1 MKKTFDRKI
10 IAGFVLA
17 LAIWLT
23 IGSLLY
29 RHTSEQ
35 AQEARW
41 LSHTYDALAKIQEL
55 LLRLTDAETARRGF
69 VMSGSDRFLTH
80 YSNAVE
86 RATTVFNQLRAL
98 TGDNPRQQRTCD
110 ALQPLIQ
117 QRFAVY
123 SESIAVQLKPETAA
137 AAQLRLTEKGQEIME
152 NIRRLITEM
161 VTAERGLLQQRRSGS
176 ESHLR
181 RTQQFALAGFFAG
194 SIMLSW
200 VFLLLARENKRRRDA
215 EEALRKSNEALE
227 LSVQK
232 RTAELA
238 DALEAHRQAEQAIK
252 KLNEELEKRV
262 VERTTQL
269 ENANKE
275 LEAFSYSVSH
285 DLRAPL
291 RHIDGFAEMLRDDA
305 SAVLGERSRRYL
317 ETISTSAKRMGA
329 LIDDLLVFSRM
340 GRAEMRQT
348 RFGMD
353 RLVKEV
359 LKEMKVEL
367 QRRRIEWEID
377 PLPEAWGDRTMLK
390 QVWLNLL
397 SNAVKYTRP
406 RECAK
411 VQIRCT
417 RTSDRQ
423 LQFCVR
429 DNGVGFDMQYSN
441 KLFGVFQR
449 LHHAE
454 QFDGTGIGLANVRR
468 IVHRHGG
475 RTWAE
480 AQVDLGAAFYFTLPD
495 EASVV
500 SPK

>member
-10 IAGFVLA
+10 ITGFILA
-17 LAIWLT
+17 LAIWVT

-29 RHTSEQ
+29 RNTSEQ

-41 LSHTYDALAKIQEL
+41 LSRTYDALAKTQEL

-69 VMSGSDRFLTH
+69 VISGSDRFLSH

-86 RATTVFNQLRAL
+86 GVNTAFNQLRAL
-98 TGDNPRQQRTCD
+98 TGGNPRQQQTCD
-110 ALQPLIQ
+110 ALQSLIQ
-117 QRFAVY
+117 QRFAVH
-123 SESIAVQLKPETAA
+123 SESFALQSKPDADA
-137 AAQLRLTEKGQEIME
+137 AAQLRLTETGQGIME
-152 NIRRLITEM
+152 NIRTKIAVM
-161 VTAERGLLQQRRSGS
+161 DAAERGLLQQSRSVS
-176 ESHLR
+176 ENHLR
-181 RTQQFALAGFFAG
+181 RTQQIALAGFFAG

-200 VFLLLARENKRRRDA
+200 VFVLLARENRRRRDA
-215 EEALRKSNEALE
+215 EEAFREANEALE
-227 LSVQK
+227 RSVQE
-232 RTAELA
+232 RTVELA
-238 DALEAHRQAEQAIK
+238 DALEAHRQAEQEIK
-252 KLNEELEKRV
+252 KLNAELEKRV
-262 VERTTQL
+262 VERTAQL

-317 ETISTSAKRMGA
+317 ETIATAAKRMGA

-340 GRAEMRQT
+340 GRAEMRQA
-348 RFGMD
+348 RFPMD

-359 LKEMKVEL
+359 LREMKPQV
-367 QRRRIEWEID
+367 QNRQIDWEID
-377 PLPEAWGDRTMLK
+377 PLPEVWGDRAMLK
-390 QVWLNLL
+390 QVWVNLL

-406 RECAK
+406 RDRAK
-411 VQIRCT
+411 IQIRCA
-417 RTSDRQ
+417 RTAEQ
-423 LQFCVR
+423 ALQFCVR
-429 DNGVGFDMQYSN
+429 DNGVGFDMQYSS

-449 LHHAE
+449 LHHTE
-454 QFDGTGIGLANVRR
+454 EFDGTGIGLANVRR

-480 AQVDLGAAFYFTLPD
+480 AKLDQGATFYFALPD
-495 EASVV
+495 GTKE
-500 SPK
+500 